1 MIKVHFNACG
11 ARGGNDLI
19 GKTKGGNN
27 TKITVCCD
35 NKFHPAELQLDQ
47 GNRSDSKIG
56 EEISNKVKCRE
67 FVADKGYDS
76 DAIRDNLTKHGIV
89 STIPYRKN
97 RKDIK
102 EIDKNSYKQRN
113 IIERF
118 FLKLKK
124 FRRLATRYDKLS
136 LTFFNLIIIAFICL
150 AIEL

>member
-11 ARGGNDLI
+11 ARGGNDLM
-19 GKTKGGNN
+19 GRTKGGNN

-35 NKFHPAELQLDQ
+35 EKLHPVDLQLDQ

-56 EEISNKVKCRE
+56 EEISDRIECAE
-67 FVADKGYDS
+67 FVADKGFDS
-76 DAIRDNLTKHGIV
+76 NAIRDNFTKHGII

-102 EIDKNSYKQRN
+102 EINKNSYKQRN
-113 IIERF
+113 VIERF

-136 LTFFNLIIIAFICL
+136 NTFFNLIILAFICL
-150 AIEL
+150 AIGV

>member
-1 MIKVHFNACG
+1 MIKAHFNACG

-27 TKITVCCD
+27 TKITICCD
-35 NKFHPAELQLDQ
+35 EQLHPVEMQLDA

-56 EEISNKVKCRE
+56 EEMSVKVKCSE
-67 FVADKGYDS
+67 FIADKGYDS
-76 DAIRDNLTKHGIV
+76 NAIRDNLNKHGIV

-102 EIDKNSYKQRN
+102 EINKDSYKQRN
-113 IIERF
+113 VIERF

-124 FRRLATRYDKLS
+124 FRRLATRYDKLAD
-136 LTFFNLIIIAFICL
+136 TFFNLVIIAFICL
-150 AIEL
+150 AIGL